1 MNPYDSLAY
10 DSLCIP
16 ETHPERLA
24 VLARIMGIPAADP
37 ARCRVL
43 ELGAA
48 SGGNLIPM
56 AAGLPGSTFL
66 GVDLSA
72 TQVAAGERLVTN
84 LDLSNLS
91 LRQADILDLD
101 ADSDPDLDGFDYVI
115 AHGVYSWVPSE
126 VRARMLAIARRVL
139 RPAGVCY
146 LSWNVLPGW
155 RLRGMLRDI
164 LGDACRGSDDLP
176 ERIAAARAALARL
189 DRGLADLPGE
199 AARYLR
205 EEVRALGE
213 APDSYLVFE
222 FLAVD
227 NHPMLFRD
235 FAAECDR
242 AGLRYLCDSALH
254 TGFPASLGDG
264 ADAALADIEDG
275 VELEQWLDF
284 LSNRRFRQSLLIR
297 DDLPPEE
304 GISLER
310 FAGLAFSADL
320 RPPPRLQL
328 RTSRP
333 VVFERPDGEGVT
345 LTHPLT
351 KAVAA
356 MLAARYPAAEGLE
369 GVFPEARRQVI
380 AAGAPT
386 LAEEADALVSELF
399 GLFARDA
406 IRAHLSPRDPPAVPA
421 GPPRSSAL
429 ARALVEAG
437 RNQVPTLD
445 HANLELDPLA
455 MRLVS
460 LMDGTRGLDDLARA
474 LGEPPSSPPDKARG
488 KEKGRAPR
496 VPGLVALLG
505 RYGVLEPD

>member
-1 MNPYDSLAY
+1 
-10 DSLCIP
+10 
-16 ETHPERLA
+16 
-24 VLARIMGIPAADP
+24 
-37 ARCRVL
+37 
-43 ELGAA
+43 
-48 SGGNLIPM
+48 
-56 AAGLPGSTFL
+56 
-66 GVDLSA
+66 
-72 TQVAAGERLVTN
+72 
-84 LDLSNLS
+84 
-91 LRQADILDLD
+91 
-101 ADSDPDLDGFDYVI
+101 
-115 AHGVYSWVPSE
+115 
-126 VRARMLAIARRVL
+126 
-139 RPAGVCY
+139 
-146 LSWNVLPGW
+146 
-155 RLRGMLRDI
+155 MLRDI
-164 LGDACRGSDDLP
+164 LGDACRGSHDLP
-176 ERIAAARAALARL
+176 ARIAAARAALSRL
-189 DRGLADLPGE
+189 ARGLADLPGE

-227 NHPMLFRD
+227 NHPMLFRA

-297 DDLPPEE
+297 DDLPPED

-320 RPPPRLQL
+320 RPPPKLQL

-351 KAVAA
+351 KAVLA
-356 MLAARYPAAEGLE
+356 MLAARYPGAEGLA
-369 GVFPEARRQVI
+369 GLFPEARRQVI

-406 IRAHLSPRDPPAVPA
+406 IRAHLSPRDPPAAPA

-437 RNQVPTLD
+437 RTQVPTLD

-460 LMDGTRGLDDLARA
+460 LMDGTRGLADLARA

>member
-72 TQVAAGERLVTN
+72 TQVAAGERLVTD
-84 LDLSNLS
+84 LGLSNLS

-101 ADSDPDLDGFDYVI
+101 ADSDPELDGFDYVI

-310 FAGLAFSADL
+310 FAALAFSADL

-356 MLAARYPAAEGLE
+356 MLAARYPAAEGLD
-369 GVFPEARRQVI
+369 GALPRGAPAGDCSGGADPRRGGRRPGLRAVRTLRPRRDPRPSVTPRSPGRPRRSTTVECPGPRTGGGRTQPGPHPRSRKPGAGPAGD
-380 AAGAPT
+380 AAG
-386 LAEEADALVSELF
+386 
-399 GLFARDA
+399 
-406 IRAHLSPRDPPAVPA
+406 
-421 GPPRSSAL
+421 
-429 ARALVEAG
+429 
-437 RNQVPTLD
+437 
-445 HANLELDPLA
+445 
-455 MRLVS
+455 
-460 LMDGTRGLDDLARA
+460 
-474 LGEPPSSPPDKARG
+474 
-488 KEKGRAPR
+488 
-496 VPGLVALLG
+496 
-505 RYGVLEPD
+505 EPDGRHPGPR

>member
-1 MNPYDSLAY
+1 MNPYDRLAY

-24 VLARIMGIPAADP
+24 VLAQIMGIPAADP
-37 ARCRVL
+37 ACCRVL

-56 AAGLPGSTFL
+56 AARLPGSTFL

-72 TQVAAGERLVTN
+72 TQVAAGERLVTD
-84 LDLSNLS
+84 LGLSNLR
-91 LRQADILDLD
+91 LRQADILDL
-101 ADSDPDLDGFDYVI
+101 APDLDGFDYVI

-126 VRARMLAIARRVL
+126 VRARILAIARRVL
-139 RPAGVCY
+139 RPAGICY

-164 LGDACRGSDDLP
+164 LGDACRARDDLP
-176 ERIAAARAALARL
+176 GRIAAARAALSRL

-328 RTSRP
+328 RMPRP
-333 VVFERPDGEGVT
+333 VVFERPDGEAVT

-351 KAVAA
+351 KAAVA
-356 MLAARYPAAEGLE
+356 MLAARYPAAEGLA
-369 GVFPEARRQVI
+369 GLFPEARRQVI

-386 LAEEADALVSELF
+386 LAEEADDLVSELF

-406 IRAHLSPRDPPAVPA
+406 IRAHLSPRDPPTRPA
-421 GPPRSSAL
+421 GPPRASAL

-437 RNQVPTLD
+437 RTQVPTLD

-455 MRLVS
+455 MRLVT
-460 LMDGTRGLDDLARA
+460 LMDGTRGLSDLTTA
-474 LGEPPSSPPDKARG
+474 LGEPTSSPPEKASG